1 MTYEVLFDAK
11 AQSYFER
18 EHLEIMFFDDNAPI
32 GGIDDGGLEH
42 GEPRAG
48 AAEPNDMIGIAR
60 VPLGSLI

>member
-18 EHLEIMFFDDNAPI
+18 EQLEVMFFDDNAPI
-32 GGIDDGGLEH
+32 GGINDGALEH
-42 GEPRAG
+42 GEARG
-48 AAEPNDMIGIAR
+48 DNNNDMIGVAR

>member
-1 MTYEVLFDAK
+1 
-11 AQSYFER
+11 
-18 EHLEIMFFDDNAPI
+18 MFFDDNAPI

-42 GEPRAG
+42 GEARAG